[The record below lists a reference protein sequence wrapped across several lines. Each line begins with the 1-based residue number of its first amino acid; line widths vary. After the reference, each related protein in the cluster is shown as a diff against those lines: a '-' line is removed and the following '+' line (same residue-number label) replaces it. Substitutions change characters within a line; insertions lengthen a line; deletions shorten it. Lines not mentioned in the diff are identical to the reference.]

1 MRRWSPR
8 RPAVYF
14 TRGFQRRSVDATERR
29 RRKGEL
35 LVLLVFL
42 KGRERDIV
50 GRVTLSNVVRG
61 AFHAASVGY
70 SLAEPHR
77 GRGLMHEALRAVL
90 DYAFGPMGLHRVTAA
105 WMPSNRPS
113 GRVLRRLGFRRDGL
127 ARKYLL
133 IDGKWEDHVLTS
145 LVNTKWRPPKDDA
158 VAVASAPRGG
168 VRGGSRRRRPRG
180 R

>member
-35 LVLLVFL
+35 LVLLLFL
-42 KGRERDIV
+42 KGREREVV

-70 SLAEPHR
+70 SLAEPFR
-77 GRGLMHEALRAVL
+77 GRGLMHEALRATL

-105 WMPSNRPS
+105 WMPANRPS
-113 GRVLRRLGFRRDGL
+113 GRVLKRLGFRREGL

-133 IDGKWEDHVLTS
+133 IDGKWQDHVLTS
-145 LVNTKWRPPKDDA
+145 LVNARWKPAPGDA
-158 VAVASAPRGG
+158 AA
-168 VRGGSRRRRPRG
+168 G
-180 R
+180 RKA